1 MCRIGKNKW
10 RWTFQTLCSFLV
22 FSSIFLSPTTKYVL
36 IAMHIYYLC
45 WTSGSLGLLEVIGLL
60 HRAESTILNRQGIS
74 KPAFKHWWYKAFTSD
89 SLHTHCPLCAYYVHC
104 MQLDVGFMMVLNN
117 DSVFSFKFFALYV
130 LAFFIFYT
138 YSDHIVPFSLL
149 FLLFLHDVSSFFICF
164 IKFSNL
170 NLIKRT
176 LSITNLVILI
186 LYRNVFINTFIL
198 IIKPNY
204 SFSNNCKP
212 SFISYQ

>member
-60 HRAESTILNRQGIS
+60 HRAESTILNRHLN
-74 KPAFKHWWYKAFTSD
+74 F
-89 SLHTHCPLCAYYVHC
+89 LHC
-104 MQLDVGFMMVLNN
+104 MCWHFLFFIHIQITLCL
-117 DSVFSFKFFALYV
+117 SVFFFSC
-130 LAFFIFYT
+130 FCMT
-138 YSDHIVPFSLL
+138 
-149 FLLFLHDVSSFFICF
+149 FLLSLCF

-176 LSITNLVILI
+176 LNITNLVILI
-186 LYRNVFINTFIL
+186 LYRNIFINTFIL